1 MAKSIFKT
9 IKALMTRPGR
19 NLQVNEISVY
29 VSGNRIVAQ
38 GVSTNEYGGRY
49 SNEDT
54 QTIFAKNLPN
64 WLWNRLHDMRGKYFS
79 VAENDE
85 IVVYGDAGVA

>member
-54 QTIFAKNLPN
+54 QTIYAKNLPN
-64 WLWNRLHDMRGKYFS
+64 WLWNKLADMKGKYF
-79 VAENDE
+79 AIDANDE
-85 IVVYGDAGVA
+85 MTIYGDAGVA